1 MNNLF
6 LDLKSTDTFDT
17 ALERLEEYGVGSVMF
32 TVKGND
38 KPILFLC
45 LTQDSDLAALLIL
58 DEAWLMLGHPIFR
71 ERLKPTITNRKMPE
85 NGG

>member
-38 KPILFLC
+38 KPILCLC
-45 LTQDSDLAALLIL
+45 LTQDSDLAALLGKTA
-58 DEAWLMLGHPIFR
+58 EAYDNER
-71 ERLKPTITNRKMPE
+71 EDA
-85 NGG
+85 

>member
-38 KPILFLC
+38 KADPVSLPDAGLRSGGSAR
-45 LTQDSDLAALLIL
+45 QD
-58 DEAWLMLGHPIFR
+58 G
-71 ERLKPTITNRKMPE
+71 
-85 NGG
+85 

>member
-6 LDLKSTDTFDT
+6 LNLKSTDTFDT

-32 TVKGND
+32 TVKGNG

-45 LTQDSDLAALLIL
+45 LTQDSDLAALLGKTA
-58 DEAWLMLGHPIFR
+58 DEYDNEQDE
-71 ERLKPTITNRKMPE
+71 ERHE
-85 NGG
+85 

>member
-32 TVKGND
+32 TG
-38 KPILFLC
+38 ILWLIC
-45 LTQDSDLAALLIL
+45 CAAVNVSCGVRIT
-58 DEAWLMLGHPIFR
+58 
-71 ERLKPTITNRKMPE
+71 TICFFSA
-85 NGG
+85 

>member
-45 LTQDSDLAALLIL
+45 LTQDSDLAALLGKTA
-58 DEAWLMLGHPIFR
+58 DEYDTEQDE
-71 ERLKPTITNRKMPE
+71 ERHE
-85 NGG
+85 

>member
-32 TVKGND
+32 PVKGND

-45 LTQDSDLAALLIL
+45 LTQDSDLAALLGKTA
-58 DEAWLMLGHPIFR
+58 EAYDNER
-71 ERLKPTITNRKMPE
+71 EDV
-85 NGG
+85 

>member
-17 ALERLEEYGVGSVMF
+17 ALERLEEYGVGSVM
-32 TVKGND
+32 KGND

-45 LTQDSDLAALLIL
+45 LTQDSDLAALLGKTA
-58 DEAWLMLGHPIFR
+58 DEYDNEQDE
-71 ERLKPTITNRKMPE
+71 ERHE
-85 NGG
+85 

>member
-1 MNNLF
+1 MRPREHSMNNLF

-32 TVKGND
+32 AVKGND

-45 LTQDSDLAALLIL
+45 LTQDSDLAALLGKTA
-58 DEAWLMLGHPIFR
+58 EAYDNER
-71 ERLKPTITNRKMPE
+71 EDV
-85 NGG
+85 

>member
-38 KPILFLC
+38 KPILVLC
-45 LTQDSDLAALLIL
+45 LTQDSDLAALLGKTA
-58 DEAWLMLGHPIFR
+58 EAYDNER
-71 ERLKPTITNRKMPE
+71 EDV
-85 NGG
+85 

>member
-6 LDLKSTDTFDT
+6 LNLKSTDTFDT

-45 LTQDSDLAALLIL
+45 LTQDS
-58 DEAWLMLGHPIFR
+58 EGVR
-71 ERLKPTITNRKMPE
+71 
-85 NGG
+85 

>member
-32 TVKGND
+32 TVKGKD

-45 LTQDSDLAALLIL
+45 LTQDSDLAALLGKTA
-58 DEAWLMLGHPIFR
+58 EAYDNER
-71 ERLKPTITNRKMPE
+71 EDA
-85 NGG
+85 

>member
-32 TVKGND
+32 TVKGYD

-45 LTQDSDLAALLIL
+45 LTQDSDLAALLGKTA
-58 DEAWLMLGHPIFR
+58 DEYDNEQDE
-71 ERLKPTITNRKMPE
+71 ERHE
-85 NGG
+85 

>member
-32 TVKGND
+32 TVKGNG

-45 LTQDSDLAALLIL
+45 LTQDSDLAALLGKTA
-58 DEAWLMLGHPIFR
+58 EAYDNER
-71 ERLKPTITNRKMPE
+71 EDV
-85 NGG
+85 